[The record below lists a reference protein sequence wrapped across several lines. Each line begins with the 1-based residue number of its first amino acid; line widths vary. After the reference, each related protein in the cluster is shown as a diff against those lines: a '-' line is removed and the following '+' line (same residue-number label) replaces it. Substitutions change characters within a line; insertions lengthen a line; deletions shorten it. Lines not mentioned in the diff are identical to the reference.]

1 MSRER
6 VSLAGRVVAVT
17 GAARGIGLAVARQ
30 LDAAGARLA
39 LGDLDGELAAAEA
52 AGLRDAVGLPLDV
65 ADTASFETFLDAA
78 GTALGPIDVLVNNAG
93 VMWVG
98 RFEDEPEDAA
108 LRQFDVNFHGVAR
121 GLRLAVP
128 RMRARGGGH
137 VVTVASAASRLAPA
151 GEATYA
157 ASKHAVYGYCT
168 ALQQEL
174 RGSGVELSVVMP
186 IVVETELARGTTEG
200 KGRRLTPEEVAEAV
214 VATIRAPRFEVW
226 VPRQVGFLTGALGV
240 MPQRLRARLHRALV
254 PDQVRDGDG
263 VARRAY
269 EVERFTEPER

>member
-1 MSRER
+1 MRLR
-6 VSLAGRVVAVT
+6 GKVCLVT
-17 GAARGIGLAVARQ
+17 GGSRGLGAAIVRAFAREGAIAVPTYCTGRADAEKLAADAGCAEPLALDVRDRTSVRGAMATVAARYGR
-30 LDAAGARLA
+30 
-39 LGDLDGELAAAEA
+39 
-52 AGLRDAVGLPLDV
+52 
-65 ADTASFETFLDAA
+65 
-78 GTALGPIDVLVNNAG
+78 IDVLVNNAG